1 MPCLIRRMCR
11 EDISQ
16 VTEIDREAFPT
27 MWPPANYNRE
37 LEIGLA
43 HYIVASKKDEAVQI
57 PGIITAAEEIF
68 PLYPESVQQRS
79 NHPSPTARVETAS
92 GYRQHLVGF
101 AGLWVMADEGHITNI
116 AVREI
121 YRRQGIGEQLLI
133 TLLKLATKQNTN
145 NIILEVRVSND
156 KAQRLYIKYGFRGLG
171 IRPKY
176 YTDNSE
182 DALVMGVDNISGTQF
197 QGCLSRLEKAY
208 TEKWG
213 IPPGNIIR

>member
-1 MPCLIRRMCR
+1 MRR

-43 HYIVASKKDEAVQI
+43 HYIVASKKDETVQI
-57 PGIITAAEEIF
+57 PGIITAAEEFF
-68 PLYPESVQQRS
+68 PLFPESLQQRS
-79 NHPSPTARVETAS
+79 NHPSTTARDETAS
-92 GYRQHLVGF
+92 GYQQHLVGF

-116 AVREI
+116 AVREK

-133 TLLKLATKQNTN
+133 GLLKLAIKQNTHS
-145 NIILEVRVSND
+145 IILEVRSSND
-156 KAQRLYIKYGFRGLG
+156 ISQKLYIKCGFRELG

-176 YTDNSE
+176 YTDNRE
-182 DALVMGVDNISGTQF
+182 DALVMGAGDITSNDF
-197 QGCLSRLEKAY
+197 QNRLSHLEKIHA
-208 TEKWG
+208 EKWV
-213 IPPGNIIR
+213 IPPGNIIV